1 MIASKPN
8 RYERVKNIIKG
19 RLSEYYESLERV
31 RDIDQHIL
39 EIRQEYSDIHAIQ
52 YDKRPEDRTTAGMTR
67 DQLMTHMTQ
76 TIIDLENEQRFY
88 LMKASRIRT
97 ELHIEDLTPTESE
110 VLEAVYTTR
119 TYEDAGDSLGYSTKQ
134 IYRIMTAIYREMER
148 YI

>member
-52 YDKRPEDRTTAGMTR
+52 YDRGPEDKTTAGMTR

-119 TYEDAGDSLGYSTKQ
+119 TYEDAGDMLGYSTKQ
-134 IYRIMTAIYREMER
+134 IYRIMTGIYREMER